1 LLEKPGLTASLAV
14 SDHPFKGNGAGTK
27 SGRSLLTSR
36 NNLRLRA
43 EAKMASMMTNVSTYT
58 GSMISSARRLF
69 RIFGPGLVTGADD
82 DDDERGGPGDIV

>member
-14 SDHPFKGNGAGTK
+14 SDHPFKGNSAGTK
-27 SGRSLLTSR
+27 AGRSLLTSR

-43 EAKMASMMTNVSTYT
+43 EAKMASMITCVSTYT

-69 RIFGPGLVTGADD
+69 RMFGPGLVTGAA
-82 DDDERGGPGDIV
+82 DDEHGGPGDIV

>member
-43 EAKMASMMTNVSTYT
+43 EAKMASMMTCVA
-58 GSMISSARRLF
+58 ARRLF
-69 RIFGPGLVTGADD
+69 RMFGPGLVTGAA
-82 DDDERGGPGDIV
+82 DDEHGGPGDIV